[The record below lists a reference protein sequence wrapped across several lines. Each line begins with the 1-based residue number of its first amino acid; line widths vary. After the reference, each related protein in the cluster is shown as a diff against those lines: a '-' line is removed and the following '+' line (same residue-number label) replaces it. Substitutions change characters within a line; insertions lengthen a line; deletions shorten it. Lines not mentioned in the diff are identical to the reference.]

1 MNLFGWLLELATDI
15 FNLRKKVKLMSE
27 QLTKLNTSYDFF
39 RDDVFATHAE
49 LRSTVAELRSTVAEL
64 RSQLASANADPVEVD
79 RLIQKIEADH
89 LKLVSTVDPVP
100 EIVDP
105 ST

>member
-15 FNLRKKVKLMSE
+15 INLRTKVKLMSG
-27 QLTKLNTSYDFF
+27 QLTKLNTSYDSF
-39 RDDVFATHAE
+39 RNDVFATVAE
-49 LRSTVAELRSTVAEL
+49 LQSAVAELRL
-64 RSQLASANADPVEVD
+64 QLASANADPVEVD

-89 LKLVSTVDPVP
+89 LKLASTVDPVP

-105 ST
+105 SA

>member
-1 MNLFGWLLELATDI
+1 MNLFGWLLELAADI

-27 QLTKLNTSYDFF
+27 QLTKLNTSYDSF
-39 RDDVFATHAE
+39 RDDVFAT
-49 LRSTVAELRSTVAEL
+49 VAELQSAVAEL

-105 ST
+105 SA